1 MTVLNP
7 PKMMALSLGRGE
19 DEVDRENGKGESNGE
34 GREEGQVAWAAVVKS
49 KGKEKVKKVA
59 VQRAVKKGK
68 AKQDRFKNIAKRTPG

>member
-49 KGKEKVKKVA
+49 KEKVKKVA

-68 AKQDRFKNIAKRTPG
+68 AKQDRFKNIAKHTPG